1 MSMERKDFHNTQLHW
16 ATIRRRG
23 KVIATARNTIGTRD
37 RGCGWSDYS
46 LHAERA
52 VVKLLGDL
60 SQLHGCTLEVVRV
73 NRQGEYRNSKP
84 CADCEKFLTK
94 CMKTWGLLKVVYS
107 TEESK
112 QGTSECSNYVR

>member
-1 MSMERKDFHNTQLHW
+1 MCMEHKDFHNTQLHW
-16 ATIRRRG
+16 ATLRRRG

-37 RGCGWSDYS
+37 RGCGWSDYT

-60 SQLHGCTLEVVRV
+60 SQLHVQHRI
-73 NRQGEYRNSKP
+73 NRQGDYLNSKP
-84 CADCEKFLTK
+84 CADCEKFLKK
-94 CMKTWGLLKVVYS
+94 CMKSWGLLKVLYS